1 MSKKKTSKKQAS
13 PKENGDE
20 DDQLTDEDL
29 KMFGLLGVG
38 EGDVSLRMLIKG
50 QRRLNGRLLLA
61 NQEILAV
68 LADLGSRIDAVAP
81 GASNE
86 GKRRANNSFSG
97 SLARIADHLKYV
109 GGDEPPGCQL
119 PVGGH

>member
-1 MSKKKTSKKQAS
+1 MVKKKTSKKQAT
-13 PKENGDE
+13 PKENDDE

-29 KMFGLLGVG
+29 KMFKLLRVG
-38 EGDVSLRMLIKG
+38 EGDFTLRMLIKG

-68 LADLGSRIDAVAP
+68 LEDLSNRIDAVAP
-81 GASNE
+81 GASNQ
-86 GKRRANNSFSG
+86 GKRRANNSFSD
-97 SLARIADHLKYV
+97 SLKRIADHLKYV